1 MKRQGLIRRAAFA
14 SSGLALAAAAACS
27 RTDDPVERY
36 AGGGAMP
43 LAGTAG
49 AGAAPGVG
57 GGSRG
62 GAGNEAGSAVGGRS
76 GASAGGNGDAG
87 AGETHEGGDGPGP
100 DVPVEDCGEA
110 PVSNGAFSQKA
121 LREAAADCATWHYCR
136 FDGAA
141 TVLEARLDDYA
152 ATPDDARLLTARRA
166 LAKAMDVWSEVELFQ
181 FGPLASSAEAAGKD
195 TKQGQGIRELI
206 YAWPQTIRYRV
217 EEQVVNRR
225 YLQGFDSATVY
236 TSARGLFALDY
247 LLSYQGTDTA
257 CAANSVCGEN
267 WARQD
272 AEGLASL
279 KREYAAAVGHDI
291 VSRIRGLRELWSP
304 AGGNFRSSFV
314 DVTGYDDE
322 PQAMTTLAWA
332 LLYAEREIKDYK
344 LGVPAGYTLNHPV
357 TLAEMPYSGRST
369 QAIRGNLRGFR
380 ALFQGCGPDG
390 AGLGVDDW
398 LSGIQHPELAQ
409 DIVVALDGAQAAAEA
424 APPLAT
430 ATPAELE
437 TFYRALKTLTDLLK
451 NDLFGAGSPLG
462 LKLPDGIA
470 SDTD

>member
-1 MKRQGLIRRAAFA
+1 VERQGLIRRAALA

-36 AGGGAMP
+36 ASGPATP
-43 LAGTAG
+43 VAGTG
-49 AGAAPGVG
+49 GVGAAPAVG
-57 GGSRG
+57 GSSRG
-62 GAGNEAGSAVGGRS
+62 GAGNEAGGEIVGGRS
-76 GASAGGNGDAG
+76 GGGNGDAG
-87 AGETHEGGDGPGP
+87 GSDTPVGGHGPGP
-100 DVPVEDCGEA
+100 DPVVEDCGEA
-110 PVSNGAFSQKA
+110 PVSTAAFTQKA
-121 LREAAADCATWHYCR
+121 LRGAAADCAAWQYCR
-136 FDGAA
+136 FEGAA

-152 ATPDDARLLTARRA
+152 ATPDDARLLVARRA

-181 FGPLASSAEAAGKD
+181 FGPLASSSEAAGKD
-195 TKQGQGIRELI
+195 AKQGKGIRELI
-206 YAWPQTIRYRV
+206 YAWPQTVRYRV
-217 EEQVVNRR
+217 EEQVVSRL
-225 YLQGFDSATVY
+225 YLEGFESETVY

-257 CAANSVCGEN
+257 CTANSLCGKN
-267 WARQD
+267 WAKQD

-279 KREYAAAVGHDI
+279 KREYAAAVGQD
-291 VSRIRGLRELWSP
+291 VLSRIRELRQLWSP
-304 AGGNFRSSFV
+304 TGGDFRSSFV
-314 DVTGYDDE
+314 DLTGYDDE

-344 LGVPAGYTLNHPV
+344 LGVPAGYTLTHPV
-357 TLAEMPYSGRST
+357 TLPEMPYSGRST
-369 QAIRGNLRGFR
+369 EAIRGNLRGFR
-380 ALFQGCGPDG
+380 ALFQGCGPTG
-390 AGLGVDDW
+390 TGMGVDDW
-398 LSGIQHPELAQ
+398 LSGVQHPELAQ
-409 DIVVALDGAQAAAEA
+409 DIVTALDGAQAAAES